1 MSGVI
6 PTGESASFGQTGDP
20 TLPPSL
26 PVGED
31 GGADARV
38 KRARISRAQHPRG
51 FASGAES
58 DAVGDRITGTAPN
71 HTRAYEAATNAA
83 LDLIVSAE
91 VQPLADDVAG
101 GRLEAAVRVFRRRG

>member
-38 KRARISRAQHPRG
+38 KRARISRTQHPRG

-58 DAVGDRITGTAPN
+58 DAVGDGITGTAPN